1 MYARLKKKKNMKNP
15 SSQSNTV
22 WWDEIKGRPH
32 DWAGEGLLSQE
43 VHILP
48 LQSRDR
54 AEEEVVCSRLSECS
68 SQGYGLIPGLREC
81 ACEYG
86 NGTHTHLL
94 VFINRAPGGRVL
106 NYHSHHC

>member
-1 MYARLKKKKNMKNP
+1 MKNP

-22 WWDEIKGRPH
+22 WWEEIKGRPH